1 MHKQYLFGVISFP
14 LCRNRGQNMK
24 KILLIGAGR
33 SASTLIEY
41 LLQKAAEL
49 NWHITIGELNP
60 ETAREKIGNSPY
72 ASALLFDATDEQVRS
87 SAVENHDLIISM
99 LPATMHV
106 PVAKDC
112 IRFKKHMVTASYVS
126 DEMKLLDEAAKQ
138 AGITLLNEMGVDPG
152 IDHMSA
158 MKVLDELRAEGA
170 DIFHFET
177 FTGGLPAPESDD
189 NPWHYKF
196 FWNPK
201 NVVLAGQGSASKFLH
216 EGRFKYIPYQR
227 VFRRTERVN
236 VPGFG
241 EFEGYANRDSLKY
254 REAYG
259 LQHAKTIY
267 RGTFRRPG
275 YSRSWNILVQLGAT
289 DDSFTMEGSENMS
302 NRDFIN
308 SFLYYHPTDS
318 VETKVAQQFH
328 LDLDSDEMMRLEW
341 LGLFRED
348 EKPGLKN
355 ATPAQMLLN
364 ILEKRWTPGPEDKDM
379 IVMWHRF
386 VYMLNGEK
394 REKHSYL
401 VTLGDNRIH
410 SAMSKTVGLPT
421 GIGAKLL
428 LENHPGIF
436 GVIIP
441 VMPEIYL
448 PVLNELEEFDIKTE
462 ERQIL

>member
-1 MHKQYLFGVISFP
+1 
-14 LCRNRGQNMK
+14 MK

-41 LLQKAAEL
+41 LLEQAKTYS
-49 NWHITIGELNP
+49 WHITVGELDP
-60 ETAREKIGNSPY
+60 ETAKGKIADSAH
-72 ASALLFDATDEQVRS
+72 ASVILFDAQSDQLRESVIP
-87 SAVENHDLIISM
+87 EHDLVISM
-99 LPATMHV
+99 LPATLHV

-126 DEMKLLDEAAKQ
+126 DEMKKLDAEAQ
-138 AGITLLNEMGVDPG
+138 AAGVTLLNEMGVDPG

-158 MKVLDELRAEGA
+158 VRVLDELRSRGA
-170 DIFHFET
+170 DVFHFET

-216 EGRFKYIPYQR
+216 EGTYKYIPYQR

-236 VPGFG
+236 IPGYG
-241 EFEGYANRDSLKY
+241 TFEGYANRDSLKY

-259 LQHAKTIY
+259 LQNAKTIY

-275 YSRSWNILVQLGAT
+275 YSRAWNVLVQLGAT
-289 DDSFTMEGSENMS
+289 DDSYIMEDSENMS

-318 VETKVAQQFH
+318 VETKVAQQ
-328 LDLDSDEMMRLEW
+328 LQIDLDSDEMLRLEW
-341 LGLFRED
+341 LGIFSAD
-348 EKPGLKN
+348 EKQGLKK
-355 ATPAQMLLN
+355 ATPAQMLLS
-364 ILEKRWTPGPEDKDM
+364 ILEKRWTPGVNDKDM

-386 VYMLNGEK
+386 VYLQDGNI
-394 REKHSYL
+394 REKHAYL
-401 VTLGDNRIH
+401 VTLGDNRVH

-428 LENHPGIF
+428 LENHPGKY
-436 GVIIP
+436 GVLIP
-441 VMPEIYL
+441 VIPEIYN
-448 PVLNELEEFDIKTE
+448 PVLDELTTMGIHMEDKQIK
-462 ERQIL
+462 

>member
-1 MHKQYLFGVISFP
+1 MAAG
-14 LCRNRGQNMK
+14 MK

-33 SASTLIEY
+33 SASSLIEY
-41 LLQKAAEL
+41 LITQAKTL

-60 ETAREKIGNSPY
+60 ENVQSKTNGSSHCSVISFDAMDVNAREDIIPG
-72 ASALLFDATDEQVRS
+72 
-87 SAVENHDLIISM
+87 HDLIISM
-99 LPATMHV
+99 LPAAMHV

-112 IRFKKHMVTASYVS
+112 IRFRKHMVTASYVS
-126 DEMKLLDEAAKQ
+126 DEMKALDTAAKE
-138 AGITLLNEMGVDPG
+138 AGVTLLNEMGVDPG

-158 MKVLDELRAEGA
+158 VKVLDELRSQGAE
-170 DIFHFET
+170 IFHFET

-189 NPWHYKF
+189 NPWNYKF

-201 NVVLAGQGSASKFLH
+201 NVVTAGQGSASKFLH

-236 VPGFG
+236 IPGYG
-241 EFEGYANRDSLKY
+241 SFEGYANRDSLKY

-259 LQHAKTIY
+259 LQHAQTIY

-275 YSRSWNILVQLGAT
+275 FSRAWNVLVQLGAT
-289 DDSFTMEGSENMS
+289 DDSYVMEGSEKMS

-318 VETKVAQQFH
+318 VETKVAQQLH
-328 LDLDSDEMMRLEW
+328 IDLDSDEMFRLEW
-341 LGLFRED
+341 LGLFD
-348 EKPGLKN
+348 DTVFPGLKN

-364 ILEKRWTPGPEDKDM
+364 ILEKKWTPSENDKDM

-386 VYMLNGEK
+386 VYSLNGEQK
-394 REKHSYL
+394 EKHAYL
-401 VTLGDNRIH
+401 VTIGDNKIH
-410 SAMSKTVGLPT
+410 SAMSKTVGLPA

-428 LENHPGIF
+428 LENHPKKY
-436 GVIIP
+436 GVLIP
-441 VMPEIYL
+441 VIREVYE
-448 PVLNELEEFDIKTE
+448 PVLNELAEFGIKTE
-462 ERQIL
+462 EKQII

>member
-1 MHKQYLFGVISFP
+1 
-14 LCRNRGQNMK
+14 MK

-41 LLQKAAEL
+41 LLNQAPL
-49 NWHITIGELNP
+49 HHWHITIGELDP
-60 ETAREKIGNSPY
+60 ETAKEKTAGSPY
-72 ASALLFDATDEQVRS
+72 ASVILFDAQSDHLRETVIPE
-87 SAVENHDLIISM
+87 HDLVISM
-99 LPATMHV
+99 LPATLHV

-126 DEMKLLDEAAKQ
+126 DEMKKLHAEAEAA
-138 AGITLLNEMGVDPG
+138 GVTILNEMGVDPG

-158 MKVLDELRAEGA
+158 VKVLDQLRAEGA
-170 DIFHFET
+170 DVFHFET

-201 NVVLAGQGSASKFLH
+201 NVVLAGQGGASKFLH
-216 EGRFKYIPYQR
+216 EGTYKYIPYQR

-236 VPGFG
+236 IPGYG
-241 EFEGYANRDSLKY
+241 AFEGYANRDSLKY

-259 LQHAKTIY
+259 LQQARTIY

-275 YSRSWNILVQLGAT
+275 YSRAWNVLVQLGAT
-289 DDSFTMEGSENMS
+289 DDSYIMEDSEHMS

-318 VETKVAQQFH
+318 VETKVAQQLH
-328 LDLDSDEMMRLEW
+328 IDLDSDEMMLLDW
-341 LGLFRED
+341 LGLFSAN
-348 EKPGLKN
+348 EKQGLKN
-355 ATPAQMLLN
+355 ATPARMLLG
-364 ILEKRWTPGPEDKDM
+364 ILEKRWTPGEQDKDM

-386 VYMLNGEK
+386 VYTLEGQT
-394 REKHSYL
+394 REKHAYL

-410 SAMSKTVGLPT
+410 SAMSKTVGLPAA
-421 GIGAKLL
+421 IGAKLL
-428 LENHPGIF
+428 LENHPGKF
-436 GVIIP
+436 GVLIP
-441 VMPEIYL
+441 VLPEIYH
-448 PVLNELEEFDIKTE
+448 PVLDELETLGIRMD
-462 ERQIL
+462 ERQIH

>member
-1 MHKQYLFGVISFP
+1 
-14 LCRNRGQNMK
+14 MK

-33 SASTLIEY
+33 SASSLIDY
-41 LLQKAAEL
+41 LLKQAETL
-49 NWHITIGELNP
+49 DWHITIGELHP
-60 ETAREKIGNSPY
+60 ETAKEKIGDSQR
-72 ASALLFDATDEQVRS
+72 ASAILFDAKSDILRETVIAE
-87 SAVENHDLIISM
+87 HDLVISM
-99 LPATMHV
+99 LPANMHV

-112 IRFKKHMVTASYVS
+112 IRLKKHMVTASYVS
-126 DEMKLLDEAAKQ
+126 EEMKVLHEEAVA
-138 AGITLLNEMGVDPG
+138 AGVTILNEIGVDPG

-158 MKVLDELRAEGA
+158 VKVLDELRAEGA

-201 NVVLAGQGSASKFLH
+201 NVILAGQGSASKFLH
-216 EGRFKYIPYQR
+216 EGSFKYIPYQR

-236 VPGFG
+236 IPGYG
-241 EFEGYANRDSLKY
+241 MFEGYANRDSLKY

-259 LQHAKTIY
+259 LQNARTIY

-289 DDSFTMEGSENMS
+289 DDSYTMEDSENLT

-328 LDLDSDEMMRLEW
+328 LDLDGDELMRLEW
-341 LGLFRED
+341 LGLFD
-348 EKPGLKN
+348 ANEKQGLIN
-355 ATPAQMLLN
+355 ATPAQMLLS

-386 VYMLNGEK
+386 IYNKDGK
-394 REKHSYL
+394 THEKHAYL
-401 VTLGDNRIH
+401 VSIGDNRIH
-410 SAMSKTVGLPT
+410 SAMSKTVGLPA

-428 LENHPGIF
+428 LENHPGKF
-436 GVIIP
+436 GVLIP
-441 VMPEIYL
+441 VIPEIYN
-448 PVLNELEEFDIKTE
+448 PVLNELETLGIKAE
-462 ERQIL
+462 EKQIR

>member
-1 MHKQYLFGVISFP
+1 
-14 LCRNRGQNMK
+14 MK

-41 LLQKAAEL
+41 LLKQAPVY
-49 NWHITIGELNP
+49 NWHITIGELDP
-60 ETAREKIGNSPY
+60 ETAKEKIADSPY
-72 ASALLFDATDEQVRS
+72 ASVILFDAQSDQLRETVIAEHNLV
-87 SAVENHDLIISM
+87 ISM
-99 LPATMHV
+99 LPATLHV

-112 IRFKKHMVTASYVS
+112 IRLKKHMVTASYVS
-126 DEMKLLDEAAKQ
+126 DEMKQLHEEAVA
-138 AGITLLNEMGVDPG
+138 AGVTILNEMGVDPG

-158 MKVLDELRAEGA
+158 VKVLDQLRAEGA

-201 NVVLAGQGSASKFLH
+201 NVVTAGQGSASKFLH
-216 EGRFKYIPYQR
+216 EGTYKYIPYQR

-236 VPGFG
+236 IPGYG
-241 EFEGYANRDSLKY
+241 AFEGYANRDSLKY

-259 LQHAKTIY
+259 LQTARTIY

-275 YSRSWNILVQLGAT
+275 YSRAWNVLVQLGAT
-289 DDSFTMEGSENMS
+289 DDSYIMEGSEHMS

-318 VETKVAQQFH
+318 VETKVAQQMH
-328 LDLDSDEMMRLEW
+328 MDLDSDEMMRLEW
-341 LGLFRED
+341 LGLFNSE

-355 ATPAQMLLN
+355 ATPAQMLLR
-364 ILEKRWTPGPEDKDM
+364 ILEKRWTPGAQDKDM

-386 VYMLNGEK
+386 VYTLEGQI
-394 REKHSYL
+394 REKHAYL

-410 SAMSKTVGLPT
+410 SAMSKTVGLPAA
-421 GIGAKLL
+421 IGAKLL
-428 LENHPGIF
+428 LENHPGKF
-436 GVIIP
+436 GVLIP
-441 VMPEIYL
+441 VLPEIYH
-448 PVLNELEEFDIKTE
+448 PVLDELETLGIKMDE
-462 ERQIL
+462 KQIH

>member
-1 MHKQYLFGVISFP
+1 
-14 LCRNRGQNMK
+14 MK

-33 SASTLIEY
+33 SASSLIDY
-41 LLQKAAEL
+41 LLRQAEIFD
-49 NWHITIGELNP
+49 WHITIGELDP
-60 ETAREKIGNSPY
+60 ETAKSKIGESKR
-72 ASALLFDATDEQVRS
+72 ASVILFDAQSEQLR
-87 SAVENHDLIISM
+87 SAVISEHDLVVSM

-106 PVAKDC
+106 PVAVDC
-112 IRFKKHMVTASYVS
+112 IKFKKHMVTASYVS
-126 DEMKLLDEAAKQ
+126 DAMRDLHADAVAA
-138 AGITLLNEMGVDPG
+138 GVTILNEMGVDPG

-158 MKVLDELRAEGA
+158 VKVLDQLRAEGS
-170 DIFHFET
+170 DVFHFET

-201 NVVLAGQGSASKFLH
+201 NVVLAGQGGASKFLH
-216 EGRFKYIPYQR
+216 EGNFKYIPYQR

-236 VPGFG
+236 IPGYG
-241 EFEGYANRDSLKY
+241 MFEGYANRDSLKY

-259 LQHAKTIY
+259 LHNAKTIY

-275 YSRSWNILVQLGAT
+275 YSRSWNILIQLGAT
-289 DDSFTMEGSENMS
+289 DDTYVMEDTENMT

-328 LDLDSDEMMRLEW
+328 IDLDSDEMMRLEW
-341 LGLFRED
+341 LGLFD
-348 EKPGLKN
+348 PNEKQGLKN
-355 ATPAQMLLN
+355 ATPAQMLLS

-386 VYMLNGEK
+386 VYNNKEGDRKE
-394 REKHSYL
+394 RHAYL
-401 VTLGDNRIH
+401 VTIGDNRIH
-410 SAMSKTVGLPT
+410 SAMSKTVGLPA

-428 LENHPGIF
+428 LEDHPGKY
-436 GVIIP
+436 GVLIP
-441 VMPEIYL
+441 VIPEIYH
-448 PVLNELEEFDIKTE
+448 PVLNELETLGIKAE
-462 ERQIL
+462 EKQIL

>member
-1 MHKQYLFGVISFP
+1 
-14 LCRNRGQNMK
+14 MK

-41 LLQKAAEL
+41 LLKQAPVY
-49 NWHITIGELNP
+49 NWYITIGELDP
-60 ETAREKIGNSPY
+60 ETAMEKIAGSTH
-72 ASALLFDATDEQVRS
+72 ASVILFDAQSDLLRETVIAE
-87 SAVENHDLIISM
+87 HDLVISM
-99 LPATMHV
+99 LPASLHV

-126 DEMKLLDEAAKQ
+126 EEMKQLHAEAQ
-138 AGITLLNEMGVDPG
+138 AAGVTILNEMGVDPG

-158 MKVLDELRAEGA
+158 VKVLDQLRAEGA
-170 DIFHFET
+170 DVFHFET

-201 NVVLAGQGSASKFLH
+201 NVVTAGQGSASKFLH
-216 EGRFKYIPYQR
+216 EGTYKYIPYQR

-236 VPGFG
+236 IPGYG
-241 EFEGYANRDSLKY
+241 AFEGYANRNSLTY

-259 LQHAKTIY
+259 LQQARTIY

-275 YSRSWNILVQLGAT
+275 YSRAWNVLVQLGAT
-289 DDSFTMEGSENMS
+289 DDSYVMEDSELMS

-318 VETKVAQQFH
+318 VETKVAQQLH
-328 LDLDSDEMMRLEW
+328 IDLDSDEMMRLEW
-341 LGLFRED
+341 LGIFNSE
-348 EKPGLKN
+348 EKQGIKN
-355 ATPAQMLLN
+355 ATPAQMLLS
-364 ILEKRWTPGPEDKDM
+364 ILEKRWTPGAQDKDM

-386 VYMLNGEK
+386 VYTLEGK
-394 REKHSYL
+394 TREKHAYL

-410 SAMSKTVGLPT
+410 SAMSKTVGLPAA
-421 GIGAKLL
+421 IGAKLL
-428 LENHPGIF
+428 LENHPGKF
-436 GVIIP
+436 GVLIP
-441 VMPEIYL
+441 VLPEIYH
-448 PVLNELEEFDIKTE
+448 PVLDELETLGIKMDE
-462 ERQIL
+462 KQIR